1 MIVMSI
7 AGVDPSGGAGILAD
21 IKTFQ
26 ALGVYGTGIV
36 TALTAQNP
44 QMMYSLKAIE
54 TDYVEEQI
62 DAVLDSYNVEYIKTG
77 MLYSKDIIKTVSK
90 KIREYNLKAVVDP
103 VMVATS
109 GGELAKD
116 DLSQNLLK
124 YLLPKA
130 ILTTPNVSEAEK
142 LTGIKIADEEKAEIA
157 CEKLGK
163 ICNNIITGGH
173 LNGTNITG
181 IDGKIST
188 FKQEL
193 LKTDNVH
200 GSGCNFS
207 AAIVSYLSQKND
219 LKTSILKASEYT
231 YESIKNGKYG
241 TLIAT
246 SDSLFLSLGIS
257 TSKTSLILPG
267 FLSII
272 TILSAR

>member
-7 AGVDPSGGAGILAD
+7 AGVDPSGGAGIFAD

-44 QMMYSLKAIE
+44 QKMYSLKAIE
-54 TDYVEEQI
+54 TSYVEEQI
-62 DAVLDSYNVEYIKTG
+62 DAVLDTYNVEYIKTG
-77 MLYSKDIIKTVSK
+77 MLYSTDIIKSVSK

-109 GGELAKD
+109 GGELAKN

-130 ILTTPNVSEAEK
+130 ILTTPNISEAEK
-142 LTGIKIADEEKAEIA
+142 LTNIKITNENEAKKA

-163 ICNNIITGGH
+163 TCNNIITGGH
-173 LNGTNITG
+173 LNGINTIN
-181 IDGKIST
+181 IDGST
-188 FKQEL
+188 SIFKQKL
-193 LKTDNVH
+193 LKTDNLH

-207 AAIVSYLSQKND
+207 AAIVSYLSQEND
-219 LKTSILKASEYT
+219 LKTSILKASDYT

-241 TLIAT
+241 TLIAK
-246 SDSLFLSLGIS
+246 L
-257 TSKTSLILPG
+257 
-267 FLSII
+267 
-272 TILSAR
+272 

>member
-44 QMMYSLKAIE
+44 QKMYSLKAIE
-54 TDYVEEQI
+54 TSYVEEQI
-62 DAVLDSYNVEYIKTG
+62 DAILDTYNVEYIKTG
-77 MLYSKDIIKTVSK
+77 MLYSTDIIKSVSK

-109 GGELAKD
+109 GGELAKN

-142 LTGIKIADEEKAEIA
+142 LTNIKITNEEEAKKA

-163 ICNNIITGGH
+163 TCNNIITGGH
-173 LNGTNITG
+173 LNGINTIN
-181 IDGKIST
+181 IDGST
-188 FKQEL
+188 SIFKQKL
-193 LKTDNVH
+193 LKTDNLH

-219 LKTSILKASEYT
+219 LKTSILKASDYT

-241 TLIAT
+241 TLIAK
-246 SDSLFLSLGIS
+246 L
-257 TSKTSLILPG
+257 
-267 FLSII
+267 
-272 TILSAR
+272 

>member
-7 AGVDPSGGAGILAD
+7 AGVDPSGGAGIFAD

-44 QMMYSLKAIE
+44 QKMYSLKAIE
-54 TDYVEEQI
+54 TSYVEDQI
-62 DAVLDSYNVEYIKTG
+62 DAVLDTYNVEYIKTG
-77 MLYSKDIIKTVSK
+77 MLYSTDIIKSVSK

-103 VMVATS
+103 VMVSTS
-109 GGELAKD
+109 GGELAKN

-142 LTGIKIADEEKAEIA
+142 LTNIKITNEEEAKIA

-163 ICNNIITGGH
+163 TCNNIITGGH
-173 LNGTNITG
+173 LNGINTIN
-181 IDGKIST
+181 IDGTTSI
-188 FKQEL
+188 FKQKL
-193 LKTDNVH
+193 LKTDNLH

-219 LKTSILKASEYT
+219 LKTTILKASDYT

-241 TLIAT
+241 TLIAK
-246 SDSLFLSLGIS
+246 L
-257 TSKTSLILPG
+257 
-267 FLSII
+267 
-272 TILSAR
+272 

>member
-44 QMMYSLKAIE
+44 QRMYSLKAIE

-116 DLSQNLLK
+116 DLGQNLLK

-142 LTGIKIADEEKAEIA
+142 LTGIKMA

-173 LNGTNITG
+173 LNGTNITC

-241 TLIAT
+241 TLIAK
-246 SDSLFLSLGIS
+246 L
-257 TSKTSLILPG
+257 
-267 FLSII
+267 
-272 TILSAR
+272 

>member
-7 AGVDPSGGAGILAD
+7 AGVDPSGGAGIFAD

-44 QMMYSLKAIE
+44 QKMYSLKAIE
-54 TDYVEEQI
+54 TSYVEEQI
-62 DAVLDSYNVEYIKTG
+62 NAVLDTYNVEYIKTG
-77 MLYSKDIIKTVSK
+77 MLYSTDIIKSVSK

-103 VMVATS
+103 VMVSTS
-109 GGELAKD
+109 GGELAKN

-142 LTGIKIADEEKAEIA
+142 LTNIKITNEEEAKKA

-163 ICNNIITGGH
+163 TCNNIITGGH
-173 LNGTNITG
+173 LNGINTTY
-181 IDGKIST
+181 IDGAISI
-188 FKQEL
+188 FKQKL
-193 LKTDNVH
+193 LKTDNLH

-219 LKTSILKASEYT
+219 LKTSILKASDYT

-241 TLIAT
+241 TLIAK
-246 SDSLFLSLGIS
+246 L
-257 TSKTSLILPG
+257 
-267 FLSII
+267 
-272 TILSAR
+272 

>member
-7 AGVDPSGGAGILAD
+7 AGVDPSGGAGIFAD

-44 QMMYSLKAIE
+44 QKMYSLKAIE
-54 TDYVEEQI
+54 TSYVEEQI
-62 DAVLDSYNVEYIKTG
+62 DAILDTYNVEYIKTG
-77 MLYSKDIIKTVSK
+77 MLYSTDIIKSVSK
-90 KIREYNLKAVVDP
+90 KIREYNMKAVVDP

-109 GGELAKD
+109 GGELAKN

-142 LTGIKIADEEKAEIA
+142 LTNIKITNEEEAKKA

-163 ICNNIITGGH
+163 TCNNIITGGH
-173 LNGTNITG
+173 LNGINTIN
-181 IDGKIST
+181 IDGST
-188 FKQEL
+188 SIFKQKL
-193 LKTDNVH
+193 LKTDNLH

-219 LKTSILKASEYT
+219 LKTSILKASDYT

-241 TLIAT
+241 TLIAK
-246 SDSLFLSLGIS
+246 L
-257 TSKTSLILPG
+257 
-267 FLSII
+267 
-272 TILSAR
+272 

>member
-7 AGVDPSGGAGILAD
+7 AGVDPSAGAGVFAD

-44 QMMYSLKAIE
+44 QKMFSLKAIE
-54 TDYVEEQI
+54 TSYVEEQI
-62 DAVLDSYNVEYIKTG
+62 NAVLDSYNVEYIKTG
-77 MLYSKDIIKTVSK
+77 MLYSKDIIKCVSR
-90 KIREYNLKAVVDP
+90 KIKEYNLKAVVDP

-109 GGELAKD
+109 GGELAKN

-142 LTGIKIADEEKAEIA
+142 LTGIKITNEDEAKIA
-157 CEKLGK
+157 CEKLSK
-163 ICNNIITGGH
+163 TCNNIITGGH
-173 LNGTNITG
+173 LNGTNTIS
-181 IDGKIST
+181 IDGKIT
-188 FKQEL
+188 TLKQEL
-193 LKTDNVH
+193 IKTNNLH

-219 LKTSILKASEYT
+219 LKTSILKASNYT

-241 TLIAT
+241 TLIAK
-246 SDSLFLSLGIS
+246 L
-257 TSKTSLILPG
+257 
-267 FLSII
+267 
-272 TILSAR
+272 

>member
-7 AGVDPSGGAGILAD
+7 AGVDPSGGAGIFAD

-44 QMMYSLKAIE
+44 QKMYSLKAIE
-54 TDYVEEQI
+54 TSYVEEQI
-62 DAVLDSYNVEYIKTG
+62 DAILDTYNVEYIKTG
-77 MLYSKDIIKTVSK
+77 MLYSTDIIKSVSK

-109 GGELAKD
+109 GGELAKN

-142 LTGIKIADEEKAEIA
+142 LTNIKITNKEEAKKA

-163 ICNNIITGGH
+163 TCNNIITGGH
-173 LNGTNITG
+173 LNGINTIN
-181 IDGKIST
+181 IDGST
-188 FKQEL
+188 SIFKQKL
-193 LKTDNVH
+193 LKTDNLH

-219 LKTSILKASEYT
+219 LKTSILKASDYT

-241 TLIAT
+241 TLIAK
-246 SDSLFLSLGIS
+246 L
-257 TSKTSLILPG
+257 
-267 FLSII
+267 
-272 TILSAR
+272 